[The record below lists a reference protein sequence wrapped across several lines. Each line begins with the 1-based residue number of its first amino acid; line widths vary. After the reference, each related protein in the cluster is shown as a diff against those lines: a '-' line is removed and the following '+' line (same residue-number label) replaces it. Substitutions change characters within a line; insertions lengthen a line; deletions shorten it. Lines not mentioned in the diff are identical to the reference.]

1 MPVLLTAWRR
11 LAGDRR
17 GLEADQDP
25 ISHLKQ
31 QLLLLGSMVE
41 ESAVLARAVLA
52 VPDMEAAPQI
62 RRGDDR
68 IDLLYRQLEE
78 RCAVLLT
85 ERMLSSGEVREV
97 LSYLHCLRD
106 LERFGDYCKE
116 LASLGEQLLPAQPVS
131 QRDALLTMLD
141 RCRSL
146 LALALDCVSEE
157 DSSAGEKLQAL
168 DDLVDRDYERL
179 VEQLRD
185 CGDGAP
191 ESREHQLLIVLV
203 LRCIERMADHAVN
216 VSQRVARRE
225 T

>member
-1 MPVLLTAWRR
+1 MLLSAWRQ
-11 LAGDRR
+11 LTGAAHPPENDHY
-17 GLEADQDP
+17 GL
-25 ISHLKQ
+25 SKLKQ
-31 QLLLLGSMVE
+31 QLLRLGSMVE

-52 VPDMEAAPQI
+52 GPDMEAAPLI

-68 IDLLYRQLEE
+68 IDQLYRQLEE
-78 RCAVLLT
+78 RCAELLT
-85 ERMLSSGEVREV
+85 EWPLSAGEVREV

-116 LASLGEQLLPAQPVS
+116 LASLGEQLLPHQPVMLRS
-131 QRDALLTMLD
+131 ELLTMLD
-141 RCRSL
+141 RCCSL

-157 DSSAGEKLQAL
+157 DSSAGERLQAL

-179 VEQLRD
+179 VSQLTDTCSTEACCREQ
-185 CGDGAP
+185 
-191 ESREHQLLIVLV
+191 QLNLVLV

-225 T
+225 P

>member
-1 MPVLLTAWRR
+1 MLLNSWRR
-11 LAGDRR
+11 LAGDHR
-17 GLEADQDP
+17 GHRAGHNP
-25 ISHLKQ
+25 ISNLKQ

-62 RRGDDR
+62 RRGDNR
-68 IDLLYRQLEE
+68 IDQLYRQLEE
-78 RCAVLLT
+78 RCAMLLS
-85 ERMLSSGEVREV
+85 EQPRSSGEVREV

-131 QRDALLTMLD
+131 QRDDVLTMLD

-146 LALALDCVSEE
+146 LALALNCVSEE
-157 DSSAGEKLQAL
+157 DSSAGERLQDL

-179 VEQLRD
+179 GAQLRE
-185 CGDGAP
+185 CGDNAP
-191 ESREHQLLIVLV
+191 ESREHQLLLVLV

-225 T
+225 P